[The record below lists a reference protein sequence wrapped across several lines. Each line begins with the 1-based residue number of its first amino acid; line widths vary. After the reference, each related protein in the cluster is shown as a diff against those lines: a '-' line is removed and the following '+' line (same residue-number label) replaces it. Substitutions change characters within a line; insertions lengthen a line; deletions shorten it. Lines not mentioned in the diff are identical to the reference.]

1 MLHTMLLIWYR
12 YVYEVNC
19 SDGIDKLSSMQ
30 LSYEAYCSIPQTI
43 TEQDSV
49 FTSNCAKDKQ

>member
-1 MLHTMLLIWYR
+1 MLHTMLLICYR

-49 FTSNCAKDKQ
+49 FTSNCAK